1 MHCCT
6 GLPTSVLYLWIWA
19 EFGPVVAYQWLCWAS
34 LWMFVVCF
42 DVDKNGDHIR
52 YGGGIEEGAQS
63 DPKYTQTSSVTKKG
77 GKSLFVLEV
86 MN

>member
-1 MHCCT
+1 
-6 GLPTSVLYLWIWA
+6 
-19 EFGPVVAYQWLCWAS
+19 
-34 LWMFVVCF
+34 MFVVCF

-77 GKSLFVLEV
+77 GKSLFELEV